1 MEKDQDE
8 NRKYQ
13 APTEKSM
20 LDVVF
25 GKTLK
30 DITKDLPEDDP
41 IRVMA
46 EIGAKA
52 FNDQRLRKG
61 YGGDVDEY
69 DPVADVPVDK
79 RVDELG
85 SRLLK
90 TNINML
96 KLVNTI
102 DKFVGHNG
110 RLTFYHERLQERVEK
125 LERRIQALEREH
137 TRLGG

>member
-46 EIGAKA
+46 TI
-52 FNDQRLRKG
+52 
-61 YGGDVDEY
+61 
-69 DPVADVPVDK
+69 
-79 RVDELG
+79 
-85 SRLLK
+85 LLLMFLS
-90 TNINML
+90 ISVLMSW
-96 KLVNTI
+96 
-102 DKFVGHNG
+102 G
-110 RLTFYHERLQERVEK
+110 R
-125 LERRIQALEREH
+125 
-137 TRLGG
+137 GC